1 MSEAVLVYLWGGLGN
16 QLFQYCAGLAVVAAT
31 QGQAKPLL
39 FLLPAQDNGHSKRDY
54 RHDLMPHGFPVD
66 AMAQMTADV
75 TFWPKDGFAP
85 WDPAGL
91 AKSMKSA
98 GSARLFMRGY
108 FQYLPPI
115 IQQVA
120 RVRDDLVQ
128 GALAEVRDRMAL
140 KYRIR
145 DPHAVASLHVRRGDY
160 VKLQAEGFHLLGP
173 EYYRPAIQA
182 VQGSLGYPPRW
193 LIFSNDPAWCRGQS
207 WLPPGA
213 EVVDESDELATLA
226 LLSLCQAAAVTSN
239 STFSWWGAVLANPT
253 IATYSPRWIGDT
265 KPTLFPANWMRID
278 V

>member
-16 QLFQYCAGLAVVAAT
+16 QLFQYCAGLAIAAVSPF
-31 QGQAKPLL
+31 KPAV
-39 FLLPAQDNGHSKRDY
+39 FLMPAQENGHSKRDY
-54 RHDLMPHGFPVD
+54 RRELMPAGLPVD
-66 AMAQMTADV
+66 SNAQLTADV

-91 AKSMKSA
+91 VKSMRSA
-98 GSARLFMRGY
+98 GSRRLFLRGY
-108 FQYLPPI
+108 FQYLPAI

-120 RVRDDLVQ
+120 LVRDELVQ
-128 GALAEVRDRMAL
+128 GALADLRDRMAL
-140 KYRIR
+140 KYRIQNPR
-145 DPHAVASLHVRRGDY
+145 AAASLHVRRGDY

-182 VQGSLGYPPRW
+182 VQGSLGITPRW
-193 LIFSNDPAWCRGQS
+193 LVASNDPAWCRTQP

-253 IATYSPRWIGDT
+253 IATYSTRWIGDK
-265 KPTLFPANWMRID
+265 KPNLFPATWMRID
-278 V
+278 A